1 MYIYHMT
8 YDIFIQLY
16 ALRCIIC
23 ITPRV
28 LFINV
33 RNIAHNGLKVRS
45 VEESLLGWRTQYM
58 FADPNKSVDFGA
70 FLENNASSDPR
81 GR

>member
-1 MYIYHMT
+1 MT

-16 ALRCIIC
+16 ALRRMIC

-33 RNIAHNGLKVRS
+33 RNIAHSGLKVRR

-58 FADPNKSVDFGA
+58 FAEPNKPVDFGA
-70 FLENNASSDPR
+70 FLENNASSVSR